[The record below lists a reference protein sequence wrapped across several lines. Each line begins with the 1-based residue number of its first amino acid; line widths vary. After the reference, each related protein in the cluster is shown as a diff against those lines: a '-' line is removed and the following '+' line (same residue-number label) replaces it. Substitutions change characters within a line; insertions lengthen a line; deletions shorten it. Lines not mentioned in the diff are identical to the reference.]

1 MWDQSQSSHMT
12 NYISAFYW
20 NDFVTVSDICLGAFY
35 LEKLGFESLQRLSW
49 EQKINTVVNTELEL
63 FAAIACVNAIGN
75 VSSIN
80 FAANH
85 SNNMAIEYVIST
97 KVPVYQTGG
106 TFKAF

>member
-1 MWDQSQSSHMT
+1 MASLQSLT
-12 NYISAFYW
+12 FAWVLFIW
-20 NDFVTVSDICLGAFY
+20 K
-35 LEKLGFESLQRLSW
+35 KLGFESLQRLSW

-63 FAAIACVNAIGN
+63 FAATACVKAIGN

-106 TFKAF
+106 TFKF